1 MEYATT
7 SFEPEGLMFKR
18 SCEGG
23 GPFVMRS
30 SRLLACPISP
40 DSLQSAWL
48 TSLLHL
54 IPCSWILSDLLDF
67 LESPS
72 NRL

>member
-7 SFEPEGLMFKR
+7 SFEPEGLMFKG

-23 GPFVMRS
+23 GPFVTWR

-40 DSLQSAWL
+40 DSPQSA
-48 TSLLHL
+48 
-54 IPCSWILSDLLDF
+54 
-67 LESPS
+67 
-72 NRL
+72 